1 VSEEPLS
8 HPAPPDGALRPRR
21 SARRATAKTSKPPK
35 KKGVLHYIGLGLSG
49 ALLVFVILL
58 AALLIVVPKI
68 AGATP
73 LTILTSSME
82 PGFPPGTLIYV
93 LPVEPDDVH
102 IGDIVTYQIRSGYP
116 DLITHRVVSI
126 SSTEGGESS
135 FILQGDNNG
144 APDQP
149 IKPEQI
155 QARLWYAV
163 PYMGFVNSTVNG
175 ENRSWIIPVIAVGL
189 IAYAVFLVI
198 SGVVGATG
206 KRRRKRGRA
215 SAGNIDGS

>member
-1 VSEEPLS
+1 VSKDTTPD
-8 HPAPPDGALRPRR
+8 PAPEETLRPRGA
-21 SARRATAKTSKPPK
+21 SRRKAGKPPK

-49 ALLVFVILL
+49 AVLVFVILL
-58 AALLIVVPKI
+58 AALLIVVPKV

-82 PGFPPGTLIYV
+82 PGLPPGTLIYV
-93 LPVEPDDVH
+93 LPIAPEAVGVGDV
-102 IGDIVTYQIRSGYP
+102 ITYQIRSGYP
-116 DLITHRVVSI
+116 DLITHRVISVS
-126 SSTEGGESS
+126 SSEDGETS

-175 ENRSWIIPVIAVGL
+175 ENRAWIIPVIAAGL
-189 IAYAVFLVI
+189 IAYAAFLI
-198 SGVVGATG
+198 IAGVVGAVGKRTR
-206 KRRRKRGRA
+206 KRRRARLD
-215 SAGNIDGS
+215 NTP

>member
-1 VSEEPLS
+1 MSDGITPDAA
-8 HPAPPDGALRPRR
+8 PAEGLRPRG
-21 SARRATAKTSKPPK
+21 SARRKGVKPPK

-49 ALLVFVILL
+49 AVLVFVILL

-82 PGFPPGTLIYV
+82 PGLPPGTLIYV
-93 LPVEPDDVH
+93 LPIEPDD
-102 IGDIVTYQIRSGYP
+102 IGVGDVITYQIRSGYP
-116 DLITHRVVSI
+116 DLITHRVISI
-126 SSTEGGESS
+126 SSSDTGESS

-175 ENRSWIIPVIAVGL
+175 ENRAWIIPVIAVGL
-189 IAYAVFLVI
+189 IAYAAFLVI
-198 SGVVGATG
+198 GGVVGAVG
-206 KRRRKRGRA
+206 KRSRKRVRA
-215 SAGNIDGS
+215 RLDNTP

>member
-1 VSEEPLS
+1 
-8 HPAPPDGALRPRR
+8 
-21 SARRATAKTSKPPK
+21 
-35 KKGVLHYIGLGLSG
+35 
-49 ALLVFVILL
+49 
-58 AALLIVVPKI
+58 
-68 AGATP
+68 
-73 LTILTSSME
+73 
-82 PGFPPGTLIYV
+82 
-93 LPVEPDDVH
+93 
-102 IGDIVTYQIRSGYP
+102 VTYQIRSGYP

>member
-1 VSEEPLS
+1 MSEKAPS
-8 HPAPPDGALRPRR
+8 NPAPPVHALRPRR
-21 SARRATAKTSKPPK
+21 SARRTAAETTKPPK
-35 KKGVLHYIGLGLSG
+35 KKGVLHVVGLALSG
-49 ALLVFVILL
+49 ALLVVVILL

-93 LPVEPDDVH
+93 LPIEPDDVR

-116 DLITHRVVSI
+116 DLITHRVISI
-126 SSTEGGESS
+126 SSTEEGESS

-144 APDQP
+144 AADQP

>member
-1 VSEEPLS
+1 MSESSPTD
-8 HPAPPDGALRPRR
+8 PPVPTLRPREGR
-21 SARRATAKTSKPPK
+21 RRAAKKPPK
-35 KKGVLHYIGLGLSG
+35 TKGVLHYIGLGLSG

-58 AALLIVVPKI
+58 AALLIVVPKV

-73 LTILTSSME
+73 LTILTNSMA
-82 PGFPPGTLIYV
+82 PGLPPGTLIYV
-93 LPVEPDDVH
+93 LPVEPEEVL
-102 IGDIVTYQIRSGYP
+102 IGDVITYQIRSGYP
-116 DLITHRVVSI
+116 ELITHRVIGI
-126 SSTEGGESS
+126 SPAADGNSS

-144 APDQP
+144 AADDP

-189 IAYAVFLVI
+189 IAYAAFLI
-198 SGVVGATG
+198 IGGVVSAVG
-206 KRRRKRGRA
+206 KRKRSGDGPKRA
-215 SAGNIDGS
+215 ADPR